1 MQTIMRINVVVCLGF
16 GIYGQCASDFF
27 LWQVSYQ
34 SHLSILFSN
43 QWLPSFID
51 RLCGRGK
58 EKKKS
63 PVQRTHHKIQFVRL
77 PPDTVA
83 MLLFAD
89 GKSNFFFCSF
99 SIAFRPAL
107 YTSQFVSL
115 MSVPLCAF
123 KRLRFWKKKKKEN
136 ATGFVCPSLNHQ
148 VASFAARLD
157 SILKRTV
164 ERKLL
169 HKCAQK
175 TNSFDKKGGKLGSN
189 RRRSFPLFF
198 VCFN

>member
-1 MQTIMRINVVVCLGF
+1 MPAIFSCGKSRINRICQSYSAISGCHHSLTDCVVEENLKKIFGAANPSQNPICSTSARHGGYAVVCG
-16 GIYGQCASDFF
+16 
-27 LWQVSYQ
+27 WQ
-34 SHLSILFSN
+34 
-43 QWLPSFID
+43 
-51 RLCGRGK
+51 
-58 EKKKS
+58 
-63 PVQRTHHKIQFVRL
+63 IQ
-77 PPDTVA
+77 
-83 MLLFAD
+83 
-89 GKSNFFFCSF
+89 FFFCSF

-169 HKCAQK
+169 HKCA
-175 TNSFDKKGGKLGSN
+175 
-189 RRRSFPLFF
+189 
-198 VCFN
+198 